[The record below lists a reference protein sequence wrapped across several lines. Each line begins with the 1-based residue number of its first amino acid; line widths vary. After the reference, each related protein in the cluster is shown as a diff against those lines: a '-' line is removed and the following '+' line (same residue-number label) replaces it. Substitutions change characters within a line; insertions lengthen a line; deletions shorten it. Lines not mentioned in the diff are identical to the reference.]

1 MFNKKQILSI
11 LLWSLLGSFIIFFF
25 HSFTTRG
32 PISTIPPY
40 IFVMI
45 GAMFFFKPG
54 VNSFKLYFI
63 YGLSIFMMISIFGII
78 YILSFVN
85 PAALNAPLSHWVKV
99 TCMMLTIG
107 IPSASLLAGVTY
119 FIKKKLV
126 LFHTR

>member
-1 MFNKKQILSI
+1 
-11 LLWSLLGSFIIFFF
+11 
-25 HSFTTRG
+25 
-32 PISTIPPY
+32 
-40 IFVMI
+40 MI